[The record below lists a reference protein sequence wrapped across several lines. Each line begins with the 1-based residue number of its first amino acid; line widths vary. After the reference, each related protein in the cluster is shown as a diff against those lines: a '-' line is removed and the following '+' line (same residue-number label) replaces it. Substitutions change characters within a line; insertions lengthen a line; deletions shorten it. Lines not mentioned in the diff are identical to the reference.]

1 MECVVSGRVP
11 GGRDEVGAFRARSG
25 GRRAELGE
33 ALEERGDDR
42 APLRRDTVG
51 GVVVVPV
58 TAAEREVAV
67 EGIDQD
73 LERLL
78 ERAEVGPLGGGSG
91 FPGEPLGPNAE
102 NAEMLEQRRG
112 AAQRVGG
119 WRERGGG
126 HPRRAEGR

>member
-1 MECVVSGRVP
+1 MTRR
-11 GGRDEVGAFRARSG
+11 RDEVDAIRVRFD
-25 GRRAELGE
+25 GRRAQLGE

-67 EGIDQD
+67 KGIDQD

-78 ERAEVGPLGGGSG
+78 ERAEVGPLGGVSG
-91 FPGEPLGPNAE
+91 FPGEPLGPNAKI
-102 NAEMLEQRRG
+102 AEMLEQQIGR
-112 AAQRVGG
+112 ASC
-119 WRERGGG
+119 RERV
-126 HPRRAEGR
+126 